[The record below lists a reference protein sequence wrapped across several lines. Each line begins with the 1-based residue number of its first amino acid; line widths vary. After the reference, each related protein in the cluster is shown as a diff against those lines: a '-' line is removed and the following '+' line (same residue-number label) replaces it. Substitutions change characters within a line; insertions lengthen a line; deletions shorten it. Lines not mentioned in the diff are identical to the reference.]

1 MSFECTTLFSARNV
15 SYQRMCIKV
24 LPISHD
30 IVHGGNQ
37 TFSRGE
43 EVIVVGVEY

>member
-1 MSFECTTLFSARNV
+1 
-15 SYQRMCIKV
+15 V

-37 TFSRGE
+37 TFSRGDSGWCRILWGVHTWSGRPVLV
-43 EVIVVGVEY
+43 EVHTSQWK